1 MTTLAAQRSRRMSD
15 SSEHDSDRQPAVMS
29 AVVTEHFVLQSA
41 AAATVSEMGTRASL
55 YILALSSALVAMG
68 FAAQSR
74 DIFISFVAA
83 VAPAI
88 VLLGLFT
95 VVRLVDAA
103 MEYNEL
109 LAGIARIRRYYRS
122 LSPEAEKLFA
132 ASGGRWPE
140 TEKTPSL
147 RLGEFIAFITTTA
160 SMVAF
165 INSIVAGAGVAI
177 LVEDRLG
184 FEQRSLAI
192 ALGIGVAVALMAV
205 FFLYQ
210 RWRYSLPLPG
220 SERG

>member
-1 MTTLAAQRSRRMSD
+1 MPD
-15 SSEHDSDRQPAVMS
+15 SSENDNGSDRQSAVMS

-41 AAATVSEMGTRASL
+41 AAATVSEMGSRASL

-68 FAAQSR
+68 FTAQSR
-74 DIFISFVAA
+74 EVFIPFVAT

-95 VVRLVDAA
+95 VVRLIDAA

-122 LSPEAEKLFA
+122 LSPTAAELFA
-132 ASGGRWPE
+132 APVGRWPE
-140 TEKTPSL
+140 TEKPPTL
-147 RLGEFIAFITTTA
+147 RLGVFIAFITTTA

-165 INSIVAGAGVAI
+165 INSFVAGAGVAI
-177 LVEDRLG
+177 LVENRLG
-184 FEQRSLAI
+184 SEQRSAAI
-192 ALGIGVAVALMAV
+192 ALGIGVAVALMAA
-205 FFLYQ
+205 FLLYQ

-220 SERG
+220 TERE

>member
-1 MTTLAAQRSRRMSD
+1 MPD
-15 SSEHDSDRQPAVMS
+15 PSENANDADRQTAVMS

-68 FAAQSR
+68 FTAQSR
-74 DIFISFVAA
+74 EVFIPFVAT

-122 LSPEAEKLFA
+122 LSPTAAELFA
-132 ASGGRWPE
+132 APVGRWPE
-140 TEKTPSL
+140 TEQVPTL
-147 RLGEFIAFITTTA
+147 RLGVFIAFVTTTA

-165 INSIVAGAGVAI
+165 INSFVAGAGVAI
-177 LVEDRLG
+177 LVANRLG
-184 FEQRSLAI
+184 AGQRSAAI
-192 ALGIGVAVALMAV
+192 ALGSGVAVALMAV
-205 FFLYQ
+205 FLLYQ

-220 SERG
+220 TERE